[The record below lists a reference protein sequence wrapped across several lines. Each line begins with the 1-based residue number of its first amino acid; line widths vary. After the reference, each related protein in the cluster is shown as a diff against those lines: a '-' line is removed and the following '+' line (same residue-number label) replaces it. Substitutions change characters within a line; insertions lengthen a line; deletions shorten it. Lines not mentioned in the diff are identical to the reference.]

1 MLQCAALNT
10 VAAHLFTT
18 ASVRL
23 RDDSADWNRVAEA
36 MRVDAPSIRLIHQ
49 VHGHGVGV
57 VRRGDPSPAGRP
69 EADIIISDDSSVAVG
84 VRVADCAPILL
95 ADRTSGV
102 VGAAHA
108 GWRGTM
114 QDVAGRAVLALRET
128 FRSRPSDLIA
138 AVGPCLG
145 PCCGEMGP
153 EVVEAFRRAGYEADI
168 DRWFTPGASGRPR
181 FNLWLANRDQLERA
195 GVPPDAI
202 DVSSLCTKCRPDV
215 FHSYRAAGAGVGR
228 MVGVIRAAVAHER
241 KFCRRLS

>member
-10 VAAHLFTT
+10 VAAHLLTT

-57 VRRGDPSPAGRP
+57 VRRGDPSPAGRS
-69 EADIIISDDSSVAVG
+69 EADIII
-84 VRVADCAPILL
+84 
-95 ADRTSGV
+95 
-102 VGAAHA
+102 
-108 GWRGTM
+108 
-114 QDVAGRAVLALRET
+114 
-128 FRSRPSDLIA
+128 
-138 AVGPCLG
+138 VGPCLG

-215 FHSYRAAGAGVGR
+215 FHSYRAAGAGAGR

-241 KFCRRLS
+241 KSGGACHDVHQAPRKRPD